1 MLFDQFILFFRNHLY
16 FSETQILTSLFF
28 RPPNYPPKYLGAQM
42 VAAEL
47 GRRERQKQAKFA
59 KKF

>member
-1 MLFDQFILFFRNHLY
+1 MLFNQFILFFRNHLY

-42 VAAEL
+42 VAAET
-47 GRRERQKQAKFA
+47 
-59 KKF
+59 